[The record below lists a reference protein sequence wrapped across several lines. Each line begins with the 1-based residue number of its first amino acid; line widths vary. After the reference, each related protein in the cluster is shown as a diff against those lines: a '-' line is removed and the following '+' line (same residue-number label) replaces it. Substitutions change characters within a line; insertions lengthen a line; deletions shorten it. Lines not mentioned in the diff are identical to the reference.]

1 MNDNNKRIYVIS
13 NSNTR
18 TIDEELLKRQAM
30 LAKKQE
36 NNKTIMAIILVII
49 STMCIIFLFYLLDGI
64 GRSNIGERTTAF
76 PVTLN
81 ERTTTSSEKVVY
93 IPTTTVQSE
102 ATHTYKR

>member
-1 MNDNNKRIYVIS
+1 MNDNNKKIYVIS

-18 TIDEELLKRQAM
+18 TIDNELMRRQAIIE
-30 LAKKQE
+30 KKQE

-49 STMCIIFLFYLLDGI
+49 VTMCIILLFYLLDGM
-64 GRSNIGERTTAF
+64 GKSNIGERTTEF
-76 PVTLN
+76 PVTLSAN
-81 ERTTTSSEKVVY
+81 TTVSTEKVVY